1 MANYLVN
8 RGAGFIGSNLVEHL
22 LQRGDGVRVLDNFS
36 TGHRRNL
43 DPFLSRIELLEGDI
57 CHPEDCARGVA
68 DMDYVL
74 HQAALPSV
82 PRSLADP
89 CKTHAV
95 NATGTLNMLVAAR
108 AAKVRRFVLASS
120 SSVYGDQEVEYKH
133 EGLPLRPMSPYAA
146 SKAAGEHY
154 LRSFSTCFG
163 LETVA
168 LRYFNVFGP
177 RQDPDSPYSAVVPL
191 FIMAL
196 LRGEQ
201 PVIYGDGLQAR
212 DFTYVENVV
221 SANVLAAT
229 GSFEACGQAYNIAC
243 GEALL
248 ILDLLAVHWPV
259 APVIPKR
266 RPCTGQ
272 GARATC
278 ARRRPVE
285 AGQTFGSCARGCEN
299 GIGEDGVLLC
309 CGWPPAIT
317 RSGTWVG

>member
-1 MANYLVN
+1 MANYLVTG
-8 RGAGFIGSNLVEHL
+8 GAGFIGSNLVEHL
-22 LQRGDGVRVLDNFS
+22 LARGEAVRVLDNLS
-36 TGHRRNL
+36 TGRRHNL
-43 DPFLSRIELLEGDI
+43 DAFRERIEFIEGDI
-57 CHPEDCARGVA
+57 REPGDCAQAAA

-89 CKTHAV
+89 ATTHAV
-95 NATGTLNMLVAAR
+95 NVTGALNLLVAAR
-108 AAKVRRFVLASS
+108 DAKVRRFVFASS
-120 SSVYGDQEVEYKH
+120 SSVYGDQAEEFKH
-133 EGLPLRPMSPYAA
+133 EGLPLCPMSPYAA

-154 LRSFSTCFG
+154 LRAFSQCFG

-177 RQDPDSPYSAVVPL
+177 RQDPDSPYSAVIPL

-229 GSFEACGQAYNIAC
+229 GSFEARGQAYNIAC
-243 GEALL
+243 GEA
-248 ILDLLAVHWPV
+248 IGIAELLALIAASLDVNVKPV
-259 APVIPKR
+259 YREGRSGDVRTSK
-266 RPCTGQ
+266 
-272 GARATC
+272 AR
-278 ARRRPVE
+278 VE
-285 AGQTFGSCARGCEN
+285 AASKAFGFRAGVDAKRGLHQTVAFYSAAHRGA
-299 GIGEDGVLLC
+299 G
-309 CGWPPAIT
+309 
-317 RSGTWVG
+317 R